1 MFNETYRYLLTHGI
15 DFADILKPIWNKG
28 GGWEKSNCKFFI
40 LIWDL
45 IFNTLSLIRGN

>member
-28 GGWEKSNCKFFI
+28 GGWEKSNCKTFYHKLKYEFDTGEEVKI
-40 LIWDL
+40 I
-45 IFNTLSLIRGN
+45 